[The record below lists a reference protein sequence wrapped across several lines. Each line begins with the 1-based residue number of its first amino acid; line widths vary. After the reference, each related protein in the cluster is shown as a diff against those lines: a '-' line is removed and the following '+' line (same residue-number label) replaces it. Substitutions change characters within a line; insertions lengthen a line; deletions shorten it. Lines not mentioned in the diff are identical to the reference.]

1 LWKRVAKAAGIA
13 EGLWS
18 RDLRAGAA
26 TEGGQ
31 AGARVDD
38 MAKQL
43 GRTNRRTT
51 AEVYDRDARARV
63 AYRGKNG
70 SDTWVRAARA
80 QRCARI
86 NRIKDLALA
95 ATNGALAA
103 VYSDAMPGRLSDRLS
118 RAVAAFSVW

>member
-70 SDTWVRAARA
+70 SDT
-80 QRCARI
+80 
-86 NRIKDLALA
+86 
-95 ATNGALAA
+95 
-103 VYSDAMPGRLSDRLS
+103 
-118 RAVAAFSVW
+118 